1 MILKYTWFTK
11 GIITIT
17 SFPSNLK
24 ETIGLPVV
32 ESAGGLICNNQN
44 HLLLMFKR
52 GNWDMPKGRVEPGQ
66 SREISALREVCEE
79 TGLDS
84 KKLTI
89 KGKLVSTWHT
99 TRHENTKYL
108 KKTHWYLMHYDG
120 GDDETIPQ
128 LEEGIIQCRW
138 VHLSDLPKYRQLMRV
153 RVDYVVDFWHKNL
166 AYQPKS

>member
-1 MILKYTWFTK
+1 
-11 GIITIT
+11 
-17 SFPSNLK
+17 
-24 ETIGLPVV
+24 
-32 ESAGGLICNNQN
+32 
-44 HLLLMFKR
+44 MFKR

-108 KKTHWYLMHYDG
+108 K
-120 GDDETIPQ
+120 
-128 LEEGIIQCRW
+128 
-138 VHLSDLPKYRQLMRV
+138 
-153 RVDYVVDFWHKNL
+153 
-166 AYQPKS
+166 